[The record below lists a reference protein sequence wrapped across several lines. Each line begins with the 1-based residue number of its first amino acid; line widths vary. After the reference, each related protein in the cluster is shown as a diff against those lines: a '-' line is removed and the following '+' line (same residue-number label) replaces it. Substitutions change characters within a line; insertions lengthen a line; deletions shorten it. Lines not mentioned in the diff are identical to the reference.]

1 MIVLREN
8 KGAEYWNCEQNWLEM
23 SNGLRKNFYFLLIII
38 FIGWLIKMADWLLI
52 F

>member
-23 SNGLRKNFYFLLIII
+23 SNCLRKNFYFLLIFI